1 MKEEHTFNENQMI
14 KICREKLTILH
25 NIQKVFEK
33 LKICQVT

>member
-1 MKEEHTFNENQMI
+1 MKEEHTFNDNQMI
-14 KICREKLTILH
+14 KICREKLTILY